1 MANLNMVVE
10 DEEWL
15 DVLRKLFE
23 GKMEN
28 AEAILLELGFEKD
41 TIGRLDFQLELE
53 CFAIQ
58 VLDLLIDDLKSDDE
72 ILVYEKAQEML

>member
-1 MANLNMVVE
+1 VANLNMVVE